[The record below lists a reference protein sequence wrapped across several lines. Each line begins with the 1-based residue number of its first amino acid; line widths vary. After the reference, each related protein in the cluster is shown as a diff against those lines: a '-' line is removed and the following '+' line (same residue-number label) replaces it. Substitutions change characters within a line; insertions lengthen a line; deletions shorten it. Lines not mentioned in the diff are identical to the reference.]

1 MRTSF
6 DFSPY
11 RQAAIGLDN
20 LFDVLERGPSFEP
33 AASYPPFN
41 IEQDDQD
48 HYRITLA
55 VAGFKPGDIAV
66 TAQQNLLVV
75 SGRTAEAQTGGQFLF
90 RGIAAQPFERHFI
103 LGDFVKV
110 REAGLKDGLL
120 TIELVREIPEEMK
133 PRKIQI
139 GGAETANIEGSVS
152 GSPTEETS
160 TA

>member
-11 RQAAIGLDN
+11 RQAAIGLDT
-20 LFDVLERGPSFEP
+20 LFDLLERSPSFEP

-48 HYRITLA
+48 HYHITLA
-55 VAGFKPGDIAV
+55 IAGFKPGDIEI

-75 SGRTAEAQTGGQFLF
+75 SGRSAESETGGQFLF
-90 RGIAAQPFERHFI
+90 RGIAAQPFERRFI
-103 LGDFVKV
+103 LGDFVEV
-110 REAGLKDGLL
+110 RAADLKDGLL

-139 GGAETANIEGSVS
+139 GGAETADIEGSVS
-152 GSPTEETS
+152 GSPTAS
-160 TA
+160 